1 MRSNEQRNPD
11 HYIKCLIDNARNT
24 ERILSQQDS
33 IDYIFDCLESVK
45 KRCDHRFQW
54 SISFT
59 VSLLVLVC
67 LIVTAIRV
75 I

>member
-1 MRSNEQRNPD
+1 MRSNEERNPE
-11 HYIKCLIDNARNT
+11 HYLKCLIDNARNT
-24 ERILSQQDS
+24 ERILSQQDRL
-33 IDYIFDCLESVK
+33 DGLFQCLESVK

-54 SISFT
+54 SITFT

-67 LIVTAIRV
+67 LIVTAIKV